1 MGQLFTSAVVNL
13 KMSILTMV
21 PIIFEKVK
29 AFGNDVSPF
38 PIPPS
43 STEKK
48 KIHKYIEI
56 RTTPKEIMGK
66 KRN

>member
-1 MGQLFTSAVVNL
+1 
-13 KMSILTMV
+13 MV

-48 KIHKYIEI
+48 KIHKYIESLI
-56 RTTPKEIMGK
+56 TIPPHLKDVFW
-66 KRN
+66 